1 MRPPYAL
8 RRNSRFPPSAL
19 AAGLV
24 LALAGAAGR
33 SDAVEVPLSWPLAGE
48 DRGPTTPLRAAI
60 EAMRL
65 VRAPAST
72 PRARVAPVTRCDDDG
87 GPGTLRDA
95 VENALNGDLVDLT
108 QLACST
114 ITLGGALEIA
124 VNDLWLRGPAGAGL
138 VIDGG
143 ASDRVFY
150 KPLGGTLTIE
160 NLVVANGRFVAEGN
174 QVGFGGCIASAGP
187 VRLVGSTVRDCWAQ
201 GVGAY
206 GGAVLSGVLTM
217 KGSTISGNTAFGD
230 HPTNG
235 TAAYGGGAFAYGIDM
250 VDSTISGNRAIGTHN
265 APLSHWEIGGGLFVA
280 RNGGTIERSTI
291 DNNYAMR
298 FAGGLAQ
305 EDFLTLRNSTIS
317 GNVARDDDGGGLRVK
332 QVTNVAIHNSTIT
345 ANVAGSFGGGI
356 SFSFL
361 AGSTG
366 FTSSIISGNFAGA
379 DADIGNAMPLV
390 LPGSHNLIGA
400 IGVGIEIPADSV
412 RDDAQLLPL
421 AANGGRT
428 RTHALDETSPAID
441 AGTNA
446 DGLSTDQ
453 RSLGFAR
460 EFNGIADIG
469 AYEFQPAPAGQ
480 IESVALPGLRAATA
494 ALLAML
500 LAWLGLAGM
509 RRRI

>member
-1 MRPPYAL
+1 M
-8 RRNSRFPPSAL
+8 
-19 AAGLV
+19 
-24 LALAGAAGR
+24 
-33 SDAVEVPLSWPLAGE
+33 SWPLAGE

-60 EAMRL
+60 EAMHI
-65 VRAPAST
+65 
-72 PRARVAPVTRCDDDG
+72 ARVPVSIPRTGTVAVTRCDDDG

-108 QLACST
+108 ELGCST
-114 ITLGGALEIA
+114 ITLAGALEVA
-124 VNDLWLRGPAGAGL
+124 VNDLWLRGPSGAGL

-143 ASDRVFY
+143 TNDRVFY

-160 NLVVANGRFVAEGN
+160 NLVIANGRFVAEGTD
-174 QVGFGGCIASAGP
+174 VGFGGCIASAGP

-206 GGAVLSGVLTM
+206 GGAILSGTLTM
-217 KGSTISGNTAFGD
+217 KGSTISGSTAFGD

-280 RNGGTIERSTI
+280 RSGGTIERSTI

-345 ANVAGSFGGGI
+345 ANFAGSFGGGI
-356 SFSFL
+356 SFGFL
-361 AGSTG
+361 SGSTG
-366 FTSSIISGNFAGA
+366 FTSSIISGNVSAT
-379 DADIGNAMPLV
+379 DADIGNATPLAV
-390 LPGSHNLIGA
+390 PGSHNLIGA
-400 IGVGIEIPADSV
+400 IGAGIAIPVDSV
-412 RDDAQLLPL
+412 RDDALLLPL

-428 RTHALDETSPAID
+428 RTHALVHASPAID
-441 AGTNA
+441 AGTNM

-469 AYEFQPAPAGQ
+469 AYEYQPAPAGQ
-480 IESVALPGLRAATA
+480 IEAVALPGLRTVAT
-494 ALLAML
+494 ALLAIL
-500 LAWLGLAGM
+500 LAWLGLTKM
-509 RRRI
+509 RRRT